1 MNRLL
6 GAIALFTVSISAN
19 AFLFGGNPELKV
31 QIPNQIDD
39 GNLVPVIVQAMDFGD
54 DKVVAIELAI
64 RSNPAGYQQAITMRY
79 ASPRKDGYLSTRVR
93 VGGQA
98 GTATVIATVFLASG
112 QSKTREANAQ
122 LNKPADFSNPDSL
135 NRIYQGGLK
144 FPTTQIG
151 QVAFLRKPINGK
163 PFSLVTTSLYHPMVP
178 GIAGAP
184 GRYVNQIKFKSGGND
199 FATAET
205 SPALANNLFLQFIVD
220 NEADKLSAEWLDT
233 RNHIYSGEEGSSH
246 D

>member
-1 MNRLL
+1 MSRLL
-6 GAIALFTVSISAN
+6 GAMALFTVSISAN
-19 AFLFGGNPELKV
+19 AFLFGANPELKV

-54 DKVVAIELAI
+54 DKLVAIELAI
-64 RSNPAGYQQAITMRY
+64 RSNPVGYQQAITMRY

-98 GTATVIATVFLASG
+98 GTATVVATVVLASG
-112 QSKTREANAQ
+112 QRKTWETNAQ
-122 LNKPADFSNPDSL
+122 LKKPADFSNPDSL
-135 NRIYQGGLK
+135 NSVFQGGLK

-151 QVAFLRKPINGK
+151 QVAFLRKPIKGK

-178 GIAGAP
+178 GIADVP

-199 FATAET
+199 FATVEI

-220 NEADKLSAEWLDT
+220 NEADRLSAEWLDT
-233 RNHIYSGEEGSSH
+233 GGHTYSGEEGMQP
-246 D
+246 